1 MIKKLCKYL
10 DEDEIKEID
19 EKIHNNQEKNNINNN
34 LIELTNII
42 NILNKRYYKFNDNI
56 EFTVMET
63 IKAVIGCYFYN
74 FIDYNKNNC
83 IDENTML
90 YFYNSLF
97 DEPQNYNIC
106 ERITMQIS
114 TNYYDNIIENKYSIN
129 NYNQFYNNE
138 NPLNFFIDKYNNSY
152 IFKNNKLNDKFISF
166 IIYQYIY
173 LYSLFCN
180 EYYDFNSIENN
191 EIIYNFIESILKNIK
206 NKNKF
211 NKNDKYFIK
220 AILKNFI
227 DLFKEEG
234 EYLEW
239 LIKFIKPMVFNY
251 FINNKFNDKSIN
263 EFIYKKLM
271 TEF

>member
-1 MIKKLCKYL
+1 MKICKYL

-42 NILNKRYYKFNDNI
+42 KILNKYYYKFDDNI

-74 FIDYNKNNC
+74 FMNYSKNNY
-83 IDENTML
+83 IDENTMS

-97 DEPQNYNIC
+97 DEPQNYDIC
-106 ERITMQIS
+106 KRITTRIFLS
-114 TNYYDNIIENKYSIN
+114 YYYNIIENKYSIN
-129 NYNQFYNNE
+129 NYSQFYNSK
-138 NPLNFFIDKYNNSY
+138 NPFNFFIDKYNNSY

-166 IIYQYIY
+166 VIYQYIC
-173 LYSLFCN
+173 LYSSFCY
-180 EYYDFNSIENN
+180 EYYDFNSIKNN
-191 EIIYNFIESILKNIK
+191 EIIYDFIESIFKNIK

-211 NKNDKYFIK
+211 NKNDKYFIE

-227 DLFKEEG
+227 DFFKKEG
-234 EYLEW
+234 GYLEW
-239 LIKFIKPMVFNY
+239 SIKFIKPMVFNY
-251 FINNKFNDKSIN
+251 FNNNNFNDKTID